1 MTPLELLQAEL
12 DKWQRALK
20 HLEESFSKDEIPRNV
35 YLHRLKNLEEKI
47 SCYKYAIRV
56 LTTYM

>member
-12 DKWQRALK
+12 DKWQRALD
-20 HLEESFSKDEIPRNV
+20 HLKESFSKDEIPTNV
-35 YLHRLKNLEEKI
+35 YLLRFKNLEEKI
-47 SCYKYAIRV
+47 SSYKYAIQV